1 MTEAMQR
8 RARLRLRIIRI
19 QWCIILIL
27 VVALI
32 IAVTARPD
40 APVEETIEA
49 TNVTMSPAPP
59 EPEPTPPEPEPTPQP
74 EPELIELGEFRTT
87 AYCTCVSCCG
97 IWSDEH
103 PSRIDTDYV
112 QKTASGTIPTE
123 GRTVAADTDVLPFG
137 TVVVIDGQEYI
148 VEDRGGAVKGNSID
162 IYFDSHEEAVE
173 YGLQYKIIYKKG
185 D

>member
-1 MTEAMQR
+1 MTEAIRR
-8 RARLRLRIIRI
+8 RARLRLCIIRI
-19 QWCIILIL
+19 QWCIILAFII
-27 VVALI
+27 ALI
-32 IAVTARPD
+32 MAITVKPD
-40 APVEETIEA
+40 APVEETFEA
-49 TNVTMSPAPP
+49 PNITMSSLVAIKPPIDPTLPPA
-59 EPEPTPPEPEPTPQP
+59 
-74 EPELIELGEFRTT
+74 PELIELGEFRTT

-103 PSRIDTDYV
+103 PSRIGTDYM

-137 TVVVIDGQEYI
+137 TVLVIDGQEYI

-162 IYFDSHEEAVE
+162 IYFDSHEEAVA

>member
-1 MTEAMQR
+1 MTEAARR
-8 RARLRLRIIRI
+8 RARLRIRIIRI
-19 QWCIILIL
+19 QWCIILAL
-27 VVALI
+27 VIALI
-32 IAVTARPD
+32 IVAAPD
-40 APVEETIEA
+40 ASVEETLEA
-49 TNVTMSPAPP
+49 TNVTMSAA
-59 EPEPTPPEPEPTPQP
+59 PEPTPTPSPTPKPSPPP

-97 IWSDEH
+97 IWSEEH
-103 PSRIDTDYV
+103 PSRIGTDYV

-148 VEDRGGAVKGNSID
+148 VEDRGGAVQGNSID
-162 IYFDSHEEAVE
+162 IYFDTHEEAVE
-173 YGLQYKIIYKKG
+173 YGLQYKTIYKKG